1 MAMNNRLMRPR
12 ATTAAAPQ
20 SGTPASLLLR
30 FDGNFNDSSPNALA
44 VTANGDAAIN
54 TTTKKYGSGA
64 AYLDGNYSWVEVPN
78 SEPLNLTGEVPYTI
92 ELWLYIQSHTEN
104 YTTILTKRVGVN
116 WQYLLGFSEPA
127 TTELFFSATAQ
138 GNDGYS
144 QCRSYAPLTVGEWH
158 HVAAVVSG
166 GGAKLFV
173 DGVLVDTQPWA
184 TQPENNATIF
194 IGQQSAEGEWFNGY
208 VDEVRIVKGL
218 AVFTTNYTPPAAPLA
233 VNATPY
239 VPQPPAAPTGV
250 GATSGNGQLS
260 IAWTASSSDSA
271 ITGYAVEYTPAG
283 GSATTVSTGSSE
295 AVYTLTG
302 LANGTAYTVRVAAV
316 SAVGTGPYSS
326 ASAPATPAAPSFT
339 ATAVMLTSGTSY
351 TVPAGATSM
360 KAWAV
365 GSGTSGAGGT
375 AFKTWSVSGGQSV
388 AYAVGAKS
396 TTNFGNDSSVT
407 FGGATV
413 TGRGAGKAA
422 NGTNKNAFGT
432 GGGEFTGGDGGVA
445 GGIDQYLGGG
455 DTRFGA
461 VGNNNAAATA
471 ATIST
476 KPRFAAADV
485 SGLFAALQL
494 AGVNTT
500 LSAGNPQAFGSGGF
514 TGKYDNNSDAVAP
527 GRGGGG
533 SYGTAASGSPFV
545 DTRVGGAVVLY
556 FS

>member
-1 MAMNNRLMRPR
+1 
-12 ATTAAAPQ
+12 
-20 SGTPASLLLR
+20 
-30 FDGNFNDSSPNALA
+30 
-44 VTANGDAAIN
+44 
-54 TTTKKYGSGA
+54 
-64 AYLDGNYSWVEVPN
+64 
-78 SEPLNLTGEVPYTI
+78 
-92 ELWLYIQSHTEN
+92 
-104 YTTILTKRVGVN
+104 
-116 WQYLLGFSEPA
+116 
-127 TTELFFSATAQ
+127 
-138 GNDGYS
+138 
-144 QCRSYAPLTVGEWH
+144 
-158 HVAAVVSG
+158 
-166 GGAKLFV
+166 
-173 DGVLVDTQPWA
+173 
-184 TQPENNATIF
+184 
-194 IGQQSAEGEWFNGY
+194 
-208 VDEVRIVKGL
+208 
-218 AVFTTNYTPPAAPLA
+218 
-233 VNATPY
+233 
-239 VPQPPAAPTGV
+239 
-250 GATSGNGQLS
+250 
-260 IAWTASSSDSA
+260 
-271 ITGYAVEYTPAG
+271 
-283 GSATTVSTGSSE
+283 
-295 AVYTLTG
+295 VYTLTG